1 MTVNNHFT
9 AYELIASDIREKI
22 EDNIYKSE
30 QRLPSVLELCSE
42 YNASDSTI
50 RKSLDILKKEGYI
63 YSKKRVGVFVSSI
76 EEKRFILKFNEFSN
90 LKEPVTASEILK
102 FGQGQ
107 ENRDAKDLRFSDKKH
122 IVCHRI
128 YYAGAFPVLYKIDY
142 ILYNARM
149 RLESINAEKWIEEM
163 DLVMESPAIYKRL
176 ALKIEMGVPDIREAM
191 ILAEESILYKIRRE
205 YYTEK
210 KSFVGVSEIFVANH
224 DLKLQIYEK

>member
-1 MTVNNHFT
+1 MNNHFT

-22 EDNIYKSE
+22 EENIFKPE

-90 LKEPVTASEILK
+90 LKEPVTGYKLVMFK
-102 FGQGQ
+102 KGPD
-107 ENRDAKDLRFSDKKH
+107 NKKVKDSRFYHKKY
-122 IVCHRI
+122 IECHRI
-128 YYAGAFPVLYKIDY
+128 YTAGAFPVLYKIDY
-142 ILYNARM
+142 ILYNAHM
-149 RLESINAEKWIEEM
+149 RLKSINAEKWIGEM
-163 DLVMESPAIYKRL
+163 DLVMESPAIYKKL
-176 ALKIEMGVPDIREAM
+176 SLKIDLGKEEIRKAM

-210 KSFVGVSEIFVANH
+210 KPFVGLSEIYVANH
-224 DLKLQIYEK
+224 DLKLQIHEK

>member
-22 EDNIYKSE
+22 EENIFKPE

-90 LKEPVTASEILK
+90 LKEPVTAYKLVMFK
-102 FGQGQ
+102 KGPD
-107 ENRDAKDLRFSDKKH
+107 NKKVKDSRFYHKKY
-122 IVCHRI
+122 IECHRI
-128 YYAGAFPVLYKIDY
+128 YTAGAFPLICV
-142 ILYNARM
+142 
-149 RLESINAEKWIEEM
+149 
-163 DLVMESPAIYKRL
+163 
-176 ALKIEMGVPDIREAM
+176 
-191 ILAEESILYKIRRE
+191 
-205 YYTEK
+205 
-210 KSFVGVSEIFVANH
+210 
-224 DLKLQIYEK
+224 

>member
-22 EDNIYKSE
+22 EENIFKPE

-90 LKEPVTASEILK
+90 LKEPVTAYKLVMFK
-102 FGQGQ
+102 KGPD
-107 ENRDAKDLRFSDKKH
+107 NKKVKDSRFYHKKY
-122 IVCHRI
+122 IECHRI
-128 YYAGAFPVLYKIDY
+128 YTAGAFPVLYKIDY
-142 ILYNARM
+142 ILYNAHM
-149 RLESINAEKWIEEM
+149 RLKSINAEKWIGEM
-163 DLVMESPAIYKRL
+163 DLVMESPAIYKKL
-176 ALKIEMGVPDIREAM
+176 SLKIDLGEEEIRKAM

-210 KSFVGVSEIFVANH
+210 KSFVGLSEIYVANH
-224 DLKLQIYEK
+224 DLKLQIHEK

>member
-22 EDNIYKSE
+22 EENIFKPE

-76 EEKRFILKFNEFSN
+76 EEKRFILKFNEFSK
-90 LKEPVTASEILK
+90 LKEPVTGYKLVMFK
-102 FGQGQ
+102 KGPD
-107 ENRDAKDLRFSDKKH
+107 NKKVKDSRFYHKKY
-122 IVCHRI
+122 IECHRI
-128 YYAGAFPVLYKIDY
+128 YTAGAFPVLYKIDY
-142 ILYNARM
+142 ILYNAHM
-149 RLESINAEKWIEEM
+149 RLKSINAEKWIGEM
-163 DLVMESPAIYKRL
+163 DLVMESPAIYKKL
-176 ALKIEMGVPDIREAM
+176 SLKIDLGKEEIRKAM

-210 KSFVGVSEIFVANH
+210 KSFVGLSEIYVANH
-224 DLKLQIYEK
+224 DLKLQIHEK